1 MDLSVRNKRVY
12 VVSDIHNDADGFKE
26 LLRRIGFTSE
36 DILIINGD
44 VFDRGEKP
52 VELYFEIL
60 KYPNIYMIQGN
71 HDVWVAREIFG
82 KYAGE
87 KVGQYISYNTVS
99 ILEQRLTPVDMINL
113 ANWIKEKPYY
123 INLTLDGKKYQI
135 AHAQTY
141 LTPERLW
148 DKSKIYMGDDHYED
162 FIRGLEEH
170 DEFISVVG
178 HTATEDKRI
187 WVSES
192 GKTIRIDCGAGYQC
206 YNCSGNLGAIR
217 LNDME
222 EFYVSNCNR

>member
-1 MDLSVRNKRVY
+1 MDLCVNNKRVY

-26 LLRRIGFTSE
+26 LLRQIGFTSE

-60 KYPNIYMIQGN
+60 KYPNIYVIQGN
-71 HDVWVAREIFG
+71 HDIWVAREILEKF
-82 KYAGE
+82 AGE
-87 KVGQYISYNTVS
+87 KVGQYLSYNTVS

-141 LTPERLW
+141 PTPERLW
-148 DKSKIYMGDDHYED
+148 DKSRIYMGDDHYED

-178 HTATEDKRI
+178 HTATEDKKI

-206 YNCSGNLGAIR
+206 YNCTGNLGAIR